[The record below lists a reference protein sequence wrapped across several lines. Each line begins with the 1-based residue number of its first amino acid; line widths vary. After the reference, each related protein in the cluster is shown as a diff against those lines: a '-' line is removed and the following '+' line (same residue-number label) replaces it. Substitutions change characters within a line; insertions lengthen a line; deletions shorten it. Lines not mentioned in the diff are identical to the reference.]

1 MPIGEI
7 IVTFEAKVQ
16 STALARLVGGWSI
29 EKSTPETSGGGLR
42 VLLDRRGAG
51 RVVSE
56 DKEDGEDRDDEDEA
70 EDGDDADGTD
80 GARMDLASSSGM
92 PRITLS
98 GGGSAEV
105 RPWAP
110 LLARWSAISF
120 PRNPSCPGTQMKE
133 KGVVVLRVR
142 RLLRSLLANFLPLRV
157 SNGLLQC

>member
-1 MPIGEI
+1 
-7 IVTFEAKVQ
+7 
-16 STALARLVGGWSI
+16 VG
-29 EKSTPETSGGGLR
+29 
-42 VLLDRRGAG
+42 
-51 RVVSE
+51 SE

-98 GGGSAEV
+98 GGGLAEV

-120 PRNPSCPGTQMKE
+120 PRIPSCPGTQMKE

-142 RLLRSLLANFLPLRV
+142 RLLRSLLANFLPLRAFQRPSAMLMV
-157 SNGLLQC
+157 VVLSMRKTTGSFDGFARRYRVASSSAVISPTWLFE